1 MNEADTC
8 RIYVEPKLRAA
19 GWETPPH
26 SVASQPII
34 APGKIV
40 PQGKKARRL
49 AAQRPDYLLRYAA
62 NQTVAVVEAKRA
74 DLPASAGLQQAK
86 AYAEKL
92 GLAFA
97 YSTNGRKIV
106 EFNYLTGRERELE
119 SFPTPEELWGWLH
132 QGSDPTLQA
141 GLLTPYYHF
150 PDMQPRYYQEIAI
163 NRTVQAILSGR
174 RRSLLTLATGTGKTF
189 VAFQI
194 CWRLWEMR
202 WNAAGER
209 RRPKILYLADRNI
222 LVDDP
227 KDNRFIP
234 FGDARHKIEG
244 GQVVKSRDMYFAIYQ
259 AIAQDEARP
268 GLYREYAPDFFD
280 LIIVDECHR
289 GSARDDSN
297 WREILEYFTPAYQVG
312 MTATP
317 LREENRD
324 TYRYFGN
331 PLYTY
336 SLRQGIEDGFLAPY
350 RVRQIVSDVDAVGWR
365 PYAGQTDAA
374 GREIPDDVYQTKD
387 FERLL
392 VLPQRTQAIAH
403 HLTEYLKQNN
413 RFAKT
418 IVFCVDQEHAL
429 AMRDALASLNAD
441 LLRKHPDYVVRITS
455 DEGDIGRGLLGRF
468 KDPERATPAIATTS
482 KLLTTGV
489 DIPTCQNVVL
499 VQVINSITEFKQII
513 GRGTRVSE
521 DHGKLFFTILD
532 YTGSAMQRFADP
544 TFDGE
549 PAAITQEEMD
559 AAGNTIGQAAEAG
572 HDQEDEAV
580 GPGDGGGTWVVLGDR
595 DAEGGPARKYYV
607 DDGEV
612 EIVAEVVYT
621 LDADGKR
628 LRAVSYSDYA
638 GQAVRTLFSTQSEF
652 QHSLANTAQRRRIL
666 KALEE
671 RGIDLAELRT
681 AAGRPEADPFDLLC
695 FVAYG
700 GPLYTRRQRAER
712 LRRNQQDFFDRYSPE
727 ARAILNDLLDKYL
740 EHGMAQFA
748 LPDLLKVPPLSTRGN
763 PVEIVRYFQGAERM
777 YQAVDQMQAL
787 LYAA

>member
-1 MNEADTC
+1 M
-8 RIYVEPKLRAA
+8 V
-19 GWETPPH
+19 
-26 SVASQPII
+26 
-34 APGKIV
+34 
-40 PQGKKARRL
+40 
-49 AAQRPDYLLRYAA
+49 
-62 NQTVAVVEAKRA
+62 
-74 DLPASAGLQQAK
+74 
-86 AYAEKL
+86 
-92 GLAFA
+92 
-97 YSTNGRKIV
+97 
-106 EFNYLTGRERELE
+106 
-119 SFPTPEELWGWLH
+119 
-132 QGSDPTLQA
+132 
-141 GLLTPYYHF
+141 
-150 PDMQPRYYQEIAI
+150 PRYYQEIAI

-189 VAFQI
+189 VAFEI

-227 KDNRFIP
+227 KDNRFLP

-259 AIAQDEARP
+259 ALAQDEARP

-280 LIIVDECHR
+280 LIFVDECHR

-297 WREILEYFTPAYQVG
+297 WREILEYFTPAYQAG

-365 PYAGQTDAA
+365 PFAGQTDAQ
-374 GREIPDDVYQTKD
+374 GREIPDGLYQTKD
-387 FERLL
+387 FER
-392 VLPQRTQAIAH
+392 VLMLRQRTQAIAR
-403 HLTEYLKQNN
+403 HLTGYLKQSN

-418 IVFCVDQEHAL
+418 IVFCVDQDHAD
-429 AMRDALASLNAD
+429 AMRGALASLNAD
-441 LLRKHPDYVVRITS
+441 LMRTNPDYVVRITS
-455 DEGDIGRGLLGRF
+455 DEGDIGRGFLGRF
-468 KDPERATPAIATTS
+468 RDPERATPAIATTS

-489 DIPTCQNVVL
+489 DIPTCQNIVL
-499 VQVINSITEFKQII
+499 MQVINSITEFKQII

-544 TFDGE
+544 AFDGE
-549 PAAITQEEMD
+549 PVAITQEEMD
-559 AAGNTIGQAAEAG
+559 AAGNTISQVEKEDYD
-572 HDQEDEAV
+572 HDDETI
-580 GPGDGGGTWVVLGDR
+580 GPGDGGGTWVALGDQ

-621 LDADGKR
+621 LDADGRR

-638 GQAVRTLFSTQSEF
+638 GQTVRTLFSTQSEY
-652 QHSLANTAQRRRIL
+652 QYSLASTAQRRRIL

-671 RGIDLAELRT
+671 RGVDLEDLRS
-681 AAGRPEADPFDLLC
+681 AADRPEADPFDLLC

-700 GPLYTRRQRAER
+700 GPRCTPAASGPSGCAARRPISSSATA
-712 LRRNQQDFFDRYSPE
+712 RR
-727 ARAILNDLLDKYL
+727 
-740 EHGMAQFA
+740 
-748 LPDLLKVPPLSTRGN
+748 RG
-763 PVEIVRYFQGAERM
+763 QC
-777 YQAVDQMQAL
+777 
-787 LYAA
+787 